1 MPGCAN
7 NMDGTLIQRNPAKQ
21 STSATFVF
29 GIIFKQLATSQTF
42 QNVIQSKV
50 FSRHFLMGV
59 NREPNLTGAN
69 LFDYSRLDA

>member
-21 STSATFVF
+21 STSPALMF
-29 GIIFKQLATSQTF
+29 GIIFKQLAASQTF
-42 QNVIQSKV
+42 QNIIQNKI

-59 NREPNLTGAN
+59 NREPN
-69 LFDYSRLDA
+69 

>member
-1 MPGCAN
+1 
-7 NMDGTLIQRNPAKQ
+7 MDGTLIRRNPAKQ